1 MRYAIKLA
9 GLGAAG
15 LRSAQ
20 SAHGRG
26 GGTGTVE
33 GTVMEPDSRT
43 RR

>member
-15 LRSAQ
+15 LCSAH

-26 GGTGTVE
+26 RGTGTVE
-33 GTVMEPDSRT
+33 GTVMQPDSRA
-43 RR
+43 RH

>member
-20 SAHGRG
+20 PAHGRG
-26 GGTGTVE
+26 RGTVE
-33 GTVMEPDSRT
+33 GTVMQPDSRT
-43 RR
+43 MH